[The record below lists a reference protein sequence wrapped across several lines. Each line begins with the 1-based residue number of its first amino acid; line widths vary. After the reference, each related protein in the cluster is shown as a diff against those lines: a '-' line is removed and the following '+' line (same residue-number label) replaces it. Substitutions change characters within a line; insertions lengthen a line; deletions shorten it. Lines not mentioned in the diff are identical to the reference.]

1 MALSNDPSVIT
12 REMIQNFV
20 AGGLR
25 VGNWFDA
32 LTMAPVAGPYCP
44 LPRNDN
50 PPTFTV
56 ISITGSTMKIGKD
69 KLKMSSG
76 EVRKFGS
83 QKKRD
88 NFERVAQAVKHGWK
102 KPKGKGKK

>member
-1 MALSNDPSVIT
+1 
-12 REMIQNFV
+12 
-20 AGGLR
+20 
-25 VGNWFDA
+25 
-32 LTMAPVAGPYCP
+32 
-44 LPRNDN
+44 
-50 PPTFTV
+50 
-56 ISITGSTMKIGKD
+56 MKIGKN

-102 KPKGKGKK
+102 PNRKKRR